1 MEVFGTVLFLIVLTL
16 IIVFSVRAWR
26 KYKYNKYVDRQAKE
40 NIDIE
45 NKMNEIKKNIK

>member
-1 MEVFGTVLFLIVLTL
+1 MEVLGTVLFLIVLTL

-26 KYKYNKYVDRQAKE
+26 KYKYKKYVDRQARE

-45 NKMNEIKKNIK
+45 NKMNEIKKNMK